1 MNSIEVNEVSKAF
14 DGKTVLSSISLSLQ
28 EGEIFGLLGPSG
40 AGKTT
45 LIKILTGQLKA
56 DSGEAKL
63 FGKPCNQLD
72 DKTYRQVGM
81 LLDTSGIY
89 ERLSCYDN
97 LRIFA
102 SLYRLPKERIKEV
115 LEVVGLKDA
124 IKTSAGKLSK
134 GMKYRLSLARAI
146 LHYPKLLFLDEPT
159 SGLDPTTAKAIH
171 ELLFKLKQ
179 AGTTVFLTT
188 HQMEEATKL
197 CQHIALLDQGVI
209 VEYGIPKAICRKHNK
224 ENKVTLLLKNDNL
237 ITLTNGI
244 ESAEEIA
251 TYFREGRIESIHSS
265 EPNLEEV
272 FMRLTGRGLE

>member
-1 MNSIEVNEVSKAF
+1 MNSIEVNGLSKAF
-14 DGKTVLSSISLSLQ
+14 AGKTVLSSISMNIQ

-45 LIKILTGQLKA
+45 LIKILTGQLKS

-63 FGKPCNQLD
+63 FGKLCNQLD
-72 DKTYRQVGM
+72 DETYRQIGM

-97 LRIFA
+97 LRLFTR
-102 SLYRLPKERIKEV
+102 LYKLPKERIKEV
-115 LEVVGLKDA
+115 LELVGLKDA
-124 IKTSAGKLSK
+124 TKISAGKLSK
-134 GMKYRLSLARAI
+134 GMKSRLSLARAI

-171 ELLFKLKQ
+171 ELLFKLQQ
-179 AGTTVFLTT
+179 AGTTIFLTT

-197 CQHIALLDQGVI
+197 CQHIALLDQGII
-209 VEYGIPKAICRKHNK
+209 VEYGAPEAICRKHNK
-224 ENKVTLLLKNDNL
+224 ENRVKLLLKDGSL
-237 ITLTNGI
+237 ITLTNSI

-251 TYFREGRIESIHSS
+251 AYFREDRIEAIHSS

-272 FMRLTGRGLE
+272 FMRITGRGLE

>member
-1 MNSIEVNEVSKAF
+1 MNSIEINELSKAF
-14 DGKTVLSSISLSLQ
+14 AGKTVLSSISVNIQ

-45 LIKILTGQLKA
+45 LIKILTGQLKS

-63 FGKPCNQLD
+63 LDRLCNQLD
-72 DKTYRQVGM
+72 DETYRQIGM

-97 LRIFA
+97 LRLFTR
-102 SLYRLPKERIKEV
+102 LYRIPKERIKEV
-115 LEVVGLKDA
+115 LDVVGLKDA
-124 IKTSAGKLSK
+124 TKTSAGKLSK
-134 GMKYRLSLARAI
+134 GMKSRLSLARAI
-146 LHYPKLLFLDEPT
+146 LHAPKLLFLDEPT

-171 ELLFKLKQ
+171 ELLFKLQQ
-179 AGTTVFLTT
+179 AGTTIFLTT

-197 CQHIALLDQGVI
+197 CQYIALLDQGVI
-209 VEYGIPKAICRKHNK
+209 VEYGAPEAICRKYNK
-224 ENKVTLLLKNDNL
+224 ENRVKLLLKDGSL
-237 ITLTNGI
+237 ITLTNGA

-251 TYFREGRIESIHSS
+251 TYFREGRIEAIHSS

-272 FMRLTGRGLE
+272 FMRLTGRELE